1 MVTQTGSAPTE
12 DPARVGDMVDPRAP
26 RFGQAITATGLLAG
40 VLLDIPALIYAVAAV
55 LLLSAASG
63 WRIDLYGIVFKAL
76 VKPRL
81 PPAEPESAVPHRFA
95 KLIGVVGT
103 AFATGFLVFGVPL
116 AGYAIAVVVAVAA
129 GLAATTG
136 YCIGCRLYSQVSLFR
151 RLSLV

>member
-1 MVTQTGSAPTE
+1 
-12 DPARVGDMVDPRAP
+12 MVDPRAP
-26 RFGQAITATGLLAG
+26 RFGQAITASGLLAG

-55 LLLSAASG
+55 LFVAAASG
-63 WRIDLYGIVFKAL
+63 WRIDLYGIVFKTL

-81 PPAEPESAVPHRFA
+81 PPAKPESAVPHRFA

-103 AFATGFLVFGVPL
+103 AVATGFLVFGLTL
-116 AGYAIAVVVAVAA
+116 AGYAIAVIVAIAA